1 MAALAG
7 GQDAPSATPPPTP
20 TPRAL
25 SLALDRLLPQ
35 EGIERGPG
43 TSPSGNPEGKPAFD
57 LGDLK
62 LLPAGPAPGV
72 ADVTTPS
79 PSSAPLRLHLDTRA
93 FLATLDRGE
102 KNRLRLEVSSAAA
115 QREMARAMYPGL
127 PGSATLTPQVAVGLS
142 LRDIVGAIRAAIE
155 RARWER
161 LPEGAKVPR
170 TRTLE
175 LTVIPAHLPCESV
188 VVQPLVLSWVGD
200 AVGGACE
207 NDQRCVVAG
216 VPAAAFTALVR
227 GAGAA
232 LVAIPEQGDLA
243 PVRLRR
249 EGTLQLRPSPRTAV
263 FPVDVRLSERGS
275 HLVVPL
281 HPSLNPQRGE
291 WVTVSNAP
299 LTILLPAGRY
309 RVEMRTA
316 DGTTTTLP
324 VTVRAD
330 AVEEFSLP

>member
-1 MAALAG
+1 MLAT
-7 GQDAPSATPPPTP
+7 GQDAPPATPPPTP
-20 TPRAL
+20 APRAF

-35 EGIERGPG
+35 EGAERGTDASLP
-43 TSPSGNPEGKPAFD
+43 TRREGGAGFHLD
-57 LGDLK
+57 DLK
-62 LLPAGPAPGV
+62 LLTGGSARRAAG
-72 ADVTTPS
+72 DETPS

-93 FLATLDRGE
+93 FLANLDRGE
-102 KNRLRLEVSSAAA
+102 QNRLRFDVTGAAA
-115 QREMARAMYPGL
+115 QREMARVMYPGL
-127 PGSATLTPQVAVGLS
+127 PGLATLTPQVAVGIS
-142 LRDIVGAIRAAIE
+142 LRDIIGAIRAAIE

-175 LTVIPAHLPCESV
+175 LTILPAVFPCESV
-188 VVQPLVLSWVGD
+188 VMQPLVLSWVGD

-207 NDQRCVVAG
+207 NNQRCVVAG
-216 VPAAAFTALVR
+216 LPAAAFTALVR

-232 LVAIPEQGDLA
+232 LVAVPEQGNPA
-243 PVRLRR
+243 PVQLRR